1 MRESDTAA
9 HPHPPER
16 GETPTEAEKVRR
28 LPWALC
34 SSGLS
39 SVYSTLTLGTV
50 VVLFYDQLGLP
61 KTQIGVLNALIFLPG
76 PLALVVAPLAARW
89 GFKHTYLWFYGSR
102 KLVLA
107 LLAAC
112 PWVLQQ
118 AGMGGLAIFTTAV
131 MAVYGVLRVIAE
143 TAVYPWAHEFIPNR
157 LRGQFGALSNIVA
170 TLVGL
175 GTVAWAGTFLSAHPG
190 LSAYQQ
196 LILLGCTFGLASV
209 LVKLPIPGGRP
220 SPDAGS
226 QRAHFGAMR
235 QALRS
240 PGLRRFLWGLLLVTL
255 ATQAWGSF
263 VPLYLKEQLGLDAG
277 AVVGLQTWYLLGT
290 LVSSYLWGWGAD
302 RFGSRPVLLAGL
314 GGMLLLPPL
323 WLWLPR
329 GQDDT
334 AIWAA
339 VASALWGAGSIGYS
353 IGHERQLY
361 VEVVP
366 AERKTEYL
374 ALYYTWSQLGAVVSP
389 LLAGW
394 GLDQAAA
401 LRGEVAGLQ
410 LDPYTPFFAFSFAGL
425 FAGAAL
431 FARAA
436 VPESGRP

>member
-1 MRESDTAA
+1 MKGTDDAVG
-9 HPHPPER
+9 PHPPEH
-16 GETPTEAEKVRR
+16 GKTPTEAEKVRR

-61 KTQIGVLNALIFLPG
+61 KIQIGLLNALIFLPG

-89 GFKHTYLWFYGSR
+89 GFKRTYLWFYGGR

-118 AGMGGLAIFTTAV
+118 SGMGGLIAFTTAV

-143 TAVYPWAHEFIPNR
+143 TAVYPWAHEFVPNR
-157 LRGQFGALSNIVA
+157 LRGQFGALSNIVS

-175 GTVAWAGTFLSAHPG
+175 GAVAWAGTFLSAHPG
-190 LSAYQQ
+190 LAAFQQ
-196 LILLGCTFGLASV
+196 LILLGCAFGLASV
-209 LVKLPIPGGRP
+209 LVKLPLPGGRP
-220 SPDAGS
+220 SLAAGS

-235 QALRS
+235 QALRDL
-240 PGLRRFLWGLLLVTL
+240 GLRRFLWGLLLVTL

-263 VPLYLKEQLGLDAG
+263 LPLYLKEQLGLDDG
-277 AVVGLQTWYLLGT
+277 AVVGLQTCYLLGT
-290 LVSSYLWGWGAD
+290 LVWSYLWGWGAD

-314 GGMLLLPPL
+314 AGMLLLPPL

-329 GQDDT
+329 GQEDT
-334 AIWAA
+334 VVWAA
-339 VASALWGAGSIGYS
+339 VVSALWGAGSIGYS

-366 AERKTEYL
+366 AERKTEYM
-374 ALYYTWSQLGAVVSP
+374 ALYYTWAQLGAVVSP

-401 LRGEVAGLQ
+401 LRGEFAGLP
-410 LDPYTPFFAFSFAGL
+410 LDPYTPFFILSFAGL
-425 FAGAAL
+425 CAGTAL
-431 FARAA
+431 FARMAG
-436 VPESGRP
+436 SRRP